1 MFKQTFLGDYRWE
14 ITPRISLHFVNDEY
28 ISIGV
33 YEPKTSVEI
42 DTVTYTLKGDFRKEF
57 EATGGDLEKI
67 KKVYLDNVENTELNV
82 PSGESYAPL
91 IRVFTEHINQHI
103 K

>member
-14 ITPRISLHFVNDEY
+14 ITPRISLHFVNDEML
-28 ISIGV
+28 SIGV
-33 YEPKTSVEI
+33 ESPKTTVEI
-42 DTVTYTLKGDFRKEF
+42 DTVAYTLKGDFRKQF
-57 EATGGDLEKI
+57 EETKGDLEGI
-67 KKVYLDNVENTELNV
+67 KKVYLDNIEDTELNV
-82 PSGESYAPL
+82 PSGESFAPL